1 MSIAAGENKVI
12 PAPAPVPRSLIRTTL
27 GGSNRALVSCLT

>member
-27 GGSNRALVSCLT
+27 GGSNRALGSCLT